1 MNDPESIFNV
11 NALQVGTLTQF
22 LGKDICQNNDISYL
36 GSCNQ
41 TESDNQEEYLQPK
54 AE

>member
-22 LGKDICQNNDISYL
+22 LGKTSVKTTDISYL

-41 TESDNQEEYLQPK
+41 TESDDQEEYLQPK